1 MTSCAILFF
10 FFFLSFLHS
19 FFLLFL
25 PLFSPLNG
33 TSSPP
38 PLPLDL
44 VLPHSNARQIER
56 VRTGGIF
63 DFLLLLLLD
72 LASPPP
78 SPPSLTFTLSAGNL
92 PAPLF
97 SLLEL
102 LKTRKSKNREA
113 RPTRREIFL
122 SSTSPRFFNGPATLP
137 DLSLSLSLCLPPHS
151 PPLSRPRK
159 GPSSSS
165 SSSIPSFL
173 LLARF
178 SPFFHHGLLS
188 GVLNPFFP
196 RQLPR
201 NSCIRVGR
209 PDSRRALA
217 RDSFV

>member
-1 MTSCAILFF
+1 MRNFIFLFF
-10 FFFLSFLHS
+10 S
-19 FFLLFL
+19 FFLTFL
-25 PLFSPLNG
+25 LPPLSSPFL
-33 TSSPP
+33 SVKRYVFPPP

-72 LASPPP
+72 LAPPP
-78 SPPSLTFTLSAGNL
+78 SPPPLTFTLSAGNL